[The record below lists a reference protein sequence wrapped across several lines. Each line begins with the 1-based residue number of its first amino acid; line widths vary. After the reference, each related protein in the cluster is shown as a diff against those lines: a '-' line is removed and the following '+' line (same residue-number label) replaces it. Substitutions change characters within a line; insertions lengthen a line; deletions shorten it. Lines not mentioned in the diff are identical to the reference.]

1 MYKILIADDERKLRE
16 TMRDYLVSKGFQIV
30 LAPDGEAALTAAFAQ
45 AFDLIILDV
54 MMPGINGIEACRE
67 IRRQQNIPVL
77 GIAPSKVLWNNIPV
91 LFLSAL
97 GEEEDLLAGYAVG
110 ADDYIV
116 KPFPLSVLSQKSM
129 AIIRRSKRVDQ
140 EHRLTGKG
148 IVIDL
153 IRKQVYVEGEEVSFS
168 SKDFRLL
175 AYLMENRDVVLE
187 REIILSRIWGYDF
200 EGDTR
205 VVDTHIKRIRKLLGD
220 HADCIKTVIGS
231 GYVYREE

>member
-1 MYKILIADDERKLRE
+1 
-16 TMRDYLVSKGFQIV
+16 
-30 LAPDGEAALTAAFAQ
+30 
-45 AFDLIILDV
+45 
-54 MMPGINGIEACRE
+54 
-67 IRRQQNIPVL
+67 
-77 GIAPSKVLWNNIPV
+77 
-91 LFLSAL
+91 
-97 GEEEDLLAGYAVG
+97 
-110 ADDYIV
+110 
-116 KPFPLSVLSQKSM
+116 M
-129 AIIRRSKRVDQ
+129 AMIRRSKRVDQ

-148 IVIDL
+148 IVIDM

>member
-1 MYKILIADDERKLRE
+1 MSGKILIADDEKG
-16 TMRDYLVSKGFQIV
+16 LVSMMKAYFELSGYQVLTACGGNEALKKAACCPDIILLDINMPDMDGFTVCQRIREHISCPILFLTARVETGDKIKGFTS
-30 LAPDGEAALTAAFAQ
+30 GT
-45 AFDLIILDV
+45 
-54 MMPGINGIEACRE
+54 
-67 IRRQQNIPVL
+67 
-77 GIAPSKVLWNNIPV
+77 
-91 LFLSAL
+91 
-97 GEEEDLLAGYAVG
+97 
-110 ADDYIV
+110 DDYIV
-116 KPFPLSVLSQKSM
+116 KPFPLSVLSQKCM

>member
-54 MMPGINGIEACRE
+54 MIARDKWNRSMQGDKKTAEYSCAVSVGSGRG
-67 IRRQQNIPVL
+67 RR
-77 GIAPSKVLWNNIPV
+77 
-91 LFLSAL
+91 SARRICSRSR
-97 GEEEDLLAGYAVG
+97 Y
-110 ADDYIV
+110 YIV
-116 KPFPLSVLSQKSM
+116 KPFPLSVLSQKCM

>member
-1 MYKILIADDERKLRE
+1 MDKRQILVVDDEDEIRE
-16 TMRDYLVSKGFQIV
+16 VIRILLESEGFEIREARDGDEALQMVSPQ
-30 LAPDGEAALTAAFAQ
+30 T
-45 AFDLIILDV
+45 DLIILDV

-67 IRRQQNIPVL
+67 IRRQQ
-77 GIAPSKVLWNNIPV
+77 NIPV

-116 KPFPLSVLSQKSM
+116 KPFPLSVLSQKCM
-129 AIIRRSKRVDQ
+129 AMIRRSKRVDQ

-148 IVIDL
+148 IVIDM

>member
-1 MYKILIADDERKLRE
+1 MYKILIADDEIKLRE

-30 LAPDGEAALTAAFAQ
+30 LASDGEEALTAAFAQ
-45 AFDLIILDV
+45 VFDLIILDV
-54 MMPGINGIEACRE
+54 MMPGINGIEVCRE
-67 IRRQQNIPVL
+67 IRRQQ
-77 GIAPSKVLWNNIPV
+77 NIPV

-97 GEEEDLLAGYAVG
+97 GEEEDLLTGYEAG

-116 KPFPLSVLSQKSM
+116 KPFPLSVLFQKCM
-129 AIIRRSKRVDQ
+129 AMIRRSKRVDQ
-140 EHRLTGKG
+140 EHKLTGNG
-148 IVIDL
+148 IIIDL
-153 IRKQVYVEGEEVSFS
+153 IRKQVYVEGKEITFS

-175 AYLMENRDVVLE
+175 AYLMENKDVVLE

-220 HADCIKTVIGS
+220 RAECIKTVIGS
-231 GYVYREE
+231 GYVYREES

>member
-1 MYKILIADDERKLRE
+1 M
-16 TMRDYLVSKGFQIV
+16 
-30 LAPDGEAALTAAFAQ
+30 
-45 AFDLIILDV
+45 
-54 MMPGINGIEACRE
+54 
-67 IRRQQNIPVL
+67 
-77 GIAPSKVLWNNIPV
+77 
-91 LFLSAL
+91 
-97 GEEEDLLAGYAVG
+97 
-110 ADDYIV
+110 
-116 KPFPLSVLSQKSM
+116 
-129 AIIRRSKRVDQ
+129 
-140 EHRLTGKG
+140 
-148 IVIDL
+148 IDL

-200 EGDTR
+200 EGDAR

>member
-1 MYKILIADDERKLRE
+1 MYKILIADDEIKLRE

-30 LAPDGEAALTAAFAQ
+30 LASDGEEALTAAFAQ
-45 AFDLIILDV
+45 VFDLIILDV
-54 MMPGINGIEACRE
+54 MMPGINGIEVCRE
-67 IRRQQNIPVL
+67 IRRQQ
-77 GIAPSKVLWNNIPV
+77 NIPV

-97 GEEEDLLAGYAVG
+97 GEEEDLLTGYEAG

-116 KPFPLSVLSQKSM
+116 KPFPLSVLFQKCM
-129 AIIRRSKRVDQ
+129 AMIRRSKRVDQ
-140 EHRLTGKG
+140 EHRLTGSG

-153 IRKQVYVEGEEVSFS
+153 IRKQVYVEGKEILFS
-168 SKDFRLL
+168 GKDFRLL
-175 AYLMENRDVVLE
+175 AYLMENKDVVLE

-220 HADCIKTVIGS
+220 RAECIKTVIGS
-231 GYVYREE
+231 GYVYREES

>member
-30 LAPDGEAALTAAFAQ
+30 LASDGEAALTATFAQ
-45 AFDLIILDV
+45 AFDLIILDLGLPD
-54 MMPGINGIEACRE
+54 MDGLDIL
-67 IRRQQNIPVL
+67 IRRQQ
-77 GIAPSKVLWNNIPV
+77 NIPV

-116 KPFPLSVLSQKSM
+116 KPFPLSVLSQKCM
-129 AIIRRSKRVDQ
+129 AMIRRSKRVDQ

-148 IVIDL
+148 IVIDM

>member
-16 TMRDYLVSKGFQIV
+16 IMRDYLVSKGFQIV
-30 LAPDGEAALTAAFAQ
+30 LASDGEEALTAAFAQ
-45 AFDLIILDV
+45 VFDLIILDV
-54 MMPGINGIEACRE
+54 MMPGINGIEVCRE
-67 IRRQQNIPVL
+67 IRRQQ
-77 GIAPSKVLWNNIPV
+77 NIPV

-97 GEEEDLLAGYAVG
+97 GEEEDLLTGYEAG

-116 KPFPLSVLSQKSM
+116 KPFPLSVLFQKCM
-129 AIIRRSKRVDQ
+129 AMIRRSKRVDQ
-140 EHRLTGKG
+140 EHKLTGNG
-148 IVIDL
+148 IIIDL
-153 IRKQVYVEGEEVSFS
+153 IRKQVYVEGKEITFS

-175 AYLMENRDVVLE
+175 AYLMENKDVVLE

-220 HADCIKTVIGS
+220 RAECIKTVIGS
-231 GYVYREE
+231 GYVYREEA

>member
-1 MYKILIADDERKLRE
+1 MSKRILIVEDEESIADLEK
-16 TMRDYLVSKGFQIV
+16 DYLELSGFEV
-30 LAPDGEAALTAAFAQ
+30 EVANDGEIGLKKGLEGE
-45 AFDLIILDV
+45 FDLIILDV

-67 IRRQQNIPVL
+67 IRRQQ
-77 GIAPSKVLWNNIPV
+77 NIPV